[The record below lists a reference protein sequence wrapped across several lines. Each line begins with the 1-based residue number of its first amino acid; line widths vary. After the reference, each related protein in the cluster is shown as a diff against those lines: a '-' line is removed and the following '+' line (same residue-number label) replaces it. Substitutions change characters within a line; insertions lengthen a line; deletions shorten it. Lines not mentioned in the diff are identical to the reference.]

1 MPKVVLTLEE
11 VGVAFTSLRTFD
23 VGGDRCV
30 DGVELL
36 RAVQQLVGVDGTPQR
51 RADGWQDRP
60 AGWLEAEEAQ
70 RARDREGGLPFRGD
84 PNRPAE
90 TPGVSAQQGPPPAAL
105 DPDPLGCVRVEEAQL
120 VLQRAGYEV
129 DAMEYA
135 TARIA
140 AGAEPPRWYS
150 DPRGP
155 GIQSMVSIA
164 AEAGDFVDGRLM
176 HAGGPAQ
183 FAPRENLNPNPPEF
197 ALPHLPE
204 PPAT

>member
-11 VGVAFTSLRTFD
+11 VGAAFTSLRTFD
-23 VGGDRCV
+23 VGGERCV
-30 DGVELL
+30 DGLELL
-36 RAVQQLVGVDGTPQR
+36 EAVQGLVGGIPPAAAAQ
-51 RADGWQDRP
+51 RADV
-60 AGWLEAEEAQ
+60 AQ
-70 RARDREGGLPFRGD
+70 QARDRETVFP
-84 PNRPAE
+84 PAEVSAPGPE
-90 TPGVSAQQGPPPAAL
+90 TPGDRPGIYEL
-105 DPDPLGCVRVEEAQL
+105 DPDPLSCVRVEEAQL

-164 AEAGDFVDGRLM
+164 AETGDFEAGRLM
-176 HAGGPAQ
+176 HAGGPAA

-204 PPAT
+204 SPATQPGE

>member
-11 VGVAFTSLRTFD
+11 VGAAFTSLRTFD

-30 DGVELL
+30 DGLELL
-36 RAVQQLVGVDGTPQR
+36 DAVQRLVGVQPP
-51 RADGWQDRP
+51 AVWQDRP
-60 AGWLEAEEAQ
+60 AGWLEVEETQ
-70 RARDREGGLPFRGD
+70 RARDREGALPFRADLTPG
-84 PNRPAE
+84 PE
-90 TPGVSAQQGPPPAAL
+90 TPGDRPPGIYEL
-105 DPDPLGCVRVEEAQL
+105 DPDPFGSARVEEAQL
-120 VLQRAGYEV
+120 ILQRAGYDV

-150 DPRGP
+150 DPRNN
-155 GIQSMVSIA
+155 GIASMVSMA

-176 HAGGPAQ
+176 HPGGPAQ

-204 PPAT
+204 PSATQPGE